1 MLKNIQELSKD
12 QQDLPLAIKLS
23 SFRRN
28 LLLSGLDK
36 ESSEQKEKGKSIL
49 YALKLYKNEVEPQMF
64 EDLDFAQFVQ
74 DPLGLQ
80 RLRT

>member
-1 MLKNIQELSKD
+1 MLNNIQELSKD

-36 ESSEQKEKGKSIL
+36 ENSEQKEKGKSIL

-64 EDLDFAQFVQ
+64 EGLEFA
-74 DPLGLQ
+74 
-80 RLRT
+80 

>member
-1 MLKNIQELSKD
+1 MLKNIQDLSKD

-36 ESSEQKEKGKSIL
+36 ENSEQKEKGKSIL

-64 EDLDFAQFVQ
+64 EDLDFAQFV
-74 DPLGLQ
+74 
-80 RLRT
+80 